1 MKPNTHI
8 SLASA
13 LALTLA
19 GCGGGSGGGGDGGGG
34 GGGDPPGNGNDNGV
48 VVEPNPT
55 FTTTAFLQE
64 AVVGAAF
71 GAATDLNDGSIVV
84 GATQTIDTS
93 PSASLRAVAWN
104 VNSAGGSTVELLP
117 TPSDDYSRANGV
129 NNSGMIVGE
138 MVDVPG
144 GGQIVAA
151 FWADAATEAVAL
163 QPFAASAAYGIND
176 DGIIV
181 GETYANG
188 SPAAVV
194 WFDANA
200 LPLQLSTSGAAY
212 AISGT
217 EAVGEMTVGTGSHAM
232 VWRNPGGAIVDAF
245 HLPGTATL
253 SGDSVALAINDEG
266 HVSGEIVAHDGVTHA
281 VRWIKVSDTEYEVED
296 LGPGSA
302 AGINL
307 AGRSVGH
314 DGLGG
319 ADPERGASI
328 WRVTPPLDPFPIG
341 AANPNDSQG
350 LAINV
355 NGWAAG
361 VNVNR
366 PFIALP

>member
-8 SLASA
+8 WLASA
-13 LALTLA
+13 LALALV
-19 GCGGGSGGGGDGGGG
+19 GCGGGSGGSGA
-34 GGGDPPGNGNDNGV
+34 PGNGNGNGDGNGNGNGV
-48 VVEPNPT
+48 VVEPDPT
-55 FTTTAFLQE
+55 FATTAFLQE

-84 GATQTIDTS
+84 GATQTSDAS

-104 VNSAGGSTVELLP
+104 VNSAGDSTVELLP
-117 TPSDDYSRANGV
+117 TRFDEYSRANGV

-138 MVDVPG
+138 MVDDPG

-200 LPLQLSTSGAAY
+200 LPLQLSASGAAY

-232 VWRNPGGAIVDAF
+232 VWRTFGGAIVDAF

-253 SGDSVALAINDEG
+253 TGDSIALAINDDG
-266 HVSGEIVAHDGVTHA
+266 HISGEIVAQDGVTHA

-307 AGRSVGH
+307 AGRAVGH

-319 ADPERGASI
+319 VNPARGASI
-328 WRVTPPLDPFPIG
+328 WRATPPLTPFPIG
-341 AANPNDSQG
+341 AAAPNDSQG
-350 LAINV
+350 LAINA
-355 NGWAAG
+355 NGWAVG
-361 VNVNR
+361 VDRNR
-366 PFIALP
+366 PFVALP